1 MPRARLGAGAAA
13 HALFGV
19 HLADAVFIG
28 IDRLHRAGVAAG
40 GVLTLAAAYARYQDE
55 GTALEKQLERL
66 QGLES
71 NAYGAWQAQVQA
83 NQAAQAQ
90 ALDYWRY
97 LNDAAYQAQQDEQA
111 QANWQQEFNA
121 KYPPVTAAVSGGGG
135 SRKSSTTKDTVSDV
149 LDRIN
154 QVTDKVQSAAK
165 TPVTKRKNQQT
176 SKLFRPVSK

>member
-1 MPRARLGAGAAA
+1 MA
-13 HALFGV
+13 
-19 HLADAVFIG
+19 
-28 IDRLHRAGVAAG
+28 
-40 GVLTLAAAYARYQDE
+40 
-55 GTALEKQLERL
+55 
-66 QGLES
+66 
-71 NAYGAWQAQVQA
+71 AQVQA

-111 QANWQQEFNA
+111 QDNCQQEFNA

-165 TPVTKRKNQQT
+165 TTVTKRKTQQT